1 MAYQNLYMRL
11 SLPIVLLLTLLL
23 PGSMYGQTLQNERYG
38 PHARNRMDVYL
49 PEQRDSTTAVVVL
62 IHGGAWIIGN
72 KKQWQ
77 PEIVD
82 TLLHQGYA
90 VASIN
95 YRYACGDYQ
104 AQVQDIKQALQ
115 YINTSSEVWHLRRD
129 HFALVGV
136 SAGGHLSLLYAH
148 AFDSVKAV
156 KAVVSLSG
164 PTDLS
169 DSLFHRY
176 LKRYC
181 IGFVLKR
188 YTGVSYKQH
197 TDLYKQASPLYRASD
212 VPTLFIHG
220 KNDQLVPTSQSV
232 RMFDAM
238 SAAGFRTDTLLLSQT
253 DHLVTGKKDRNIPL
267 IMDRIVNWLK
277 KYL

>member
-1 MAYQNLYMRL
+1 MRPL
-11 SLPIVLLLTLLL
+11 QLLPVVLIALLL
-23 PGSMYGQTLQNERYG
+23 PGIIHAQTLQNEPYG
-38 PHARNRMDVYL
+38 PYARNRMDVYL
-49 PEQRDSTTAVVVL
+49 PQHCDSTTATVVL

-72 KKQWQ
+72 KKQWH
-77 PEIVD
+77 PETVQA
-82 TLLHQGYA
+82 LLQHGYA

-95 YRYACGDYQ
+95 YRYACGNY
-104 AQVQDIKQALQ
+104 AVQVQDIEQALQ
-115 YINTSSEVWHLRRD
+115 YINKHSTTWHIGCN

-148 AFDSVKAV
+148 AFNSVKAV

-176 LKRYC
+176 LKKYC

-188 YTGVSYKQH
+188 YTGVYYKKH
-197 TDLYKQASPLYRASD
+197 ADLYKQASPLYRYSD

-232 RMFDAM
+232 RMFEAM
-238 SAAGFRTDTLLLSQT
+238 STAGFRTDTVLLSDT

-267 IMDRIVNWLK
+267 IMDRILNWLK
-277 KYL
+277 KYE